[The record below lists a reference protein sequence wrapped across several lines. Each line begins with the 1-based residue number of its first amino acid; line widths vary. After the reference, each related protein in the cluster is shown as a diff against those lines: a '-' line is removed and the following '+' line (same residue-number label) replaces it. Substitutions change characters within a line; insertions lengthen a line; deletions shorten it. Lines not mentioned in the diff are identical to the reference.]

1 MTNSGVSC
9 CEALSEALVEK
20 ALIFIDKF
28 REWGVPIPDGGSAF
42 LEIKFCPFC
51 GVVLPASL
59 RHAWFDKADELGV
72 GPPYDAHGIPT
83 SFTRCHP
90 STQEASNGRVKV
102 RRNA

>member
-1 MTNSGVSC
+1 MTNNGVSC
-9 CEALSEALVEK
+9 CEALSEALVER

-72 GPPYDAHGIPT
+72 GPPYERMPDEYQSAVWWLGGPHHTAG
-83 SFTRCHP
+83 
-90 STQEASNGRVKV
+90 K
-102 RRNA
+102 